1 VEFSMGVAANR
12 KVTHVANTLSNL
24 AAQSKIV
31 GNTDM
36 TQFFAA
42 ANEVMTPYNTPPI
55 SQRISEVWLDP
66 STTPPTPRV
75 MWSKSSTGSTLAPRA
90 TGDTSVNVPSA
101 LAIKDTYLIYSEVSF
116 KYDVPASIG
125 YVAHSSMHLGDV
137 SYARPRYSRSVPFCT
152 DTVTPSG
159 CTAF

>member
-1 VEFSMGVAANR
+1 MGVAANR

-24 AAQSKIV
+24 AAQSKYV
-31 GNTDM
+31 GNADM

-75 MWSKSSTGSTLAPRA
+75 MWSKSSTGSNLTPRG
-90 TGDTSVNVPSA
+90 TGTSVNVPTA
-101 LAIKDTYLIYSEVSF
+101 LAVPGTYLIYSEVNF
-116 KYDVPASIG
+116 RYDVPASIG
-125 YVAHSSMHLGDV
+125 YVAHSTMNLGDV
-137 SYARPRYSRSVPFCT
+137 SYARPRYSLSVPFCT
-152 DTVTPSG
+152 NVPSPPDPPTG
-159 CTAF
+159 CTTF